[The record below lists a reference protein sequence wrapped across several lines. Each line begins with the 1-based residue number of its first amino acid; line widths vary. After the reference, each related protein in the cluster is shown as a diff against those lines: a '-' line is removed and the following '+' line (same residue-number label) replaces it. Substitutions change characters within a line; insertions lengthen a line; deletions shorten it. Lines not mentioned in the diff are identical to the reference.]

1 MKAVILAAGKGTR
14 MKELT
19 ASRPKPMIEICG
31 QPMLEH
37 ILVALRNSGIRELI
51 IITGYLA
58 EAVESHFGKGESL
71 GLQIHYI
78 RQLVQNGTGAA
89 FHLAQALVG
98 TEPFFAGYGDIITSL
113 DNYPR
118 LIKHFEQ
125 RPCDALLS
133 LNRVN
138 DPYRGAAV
146 YLNTNELVADIIEKP
161 PQGTSTS
168 NWNNAGL
175 MVFSPRLFDYSA
187 TLKPSARGEYE
198 ITDAIRAMIQDKCQV
213 RGFKLEGF
221 WSDVGRPEDL
231 EAVTQAICGSKSGNG
246 AKTN

>member
-19 ASRPKPMIEICG
+19 ASRPKPMVEICRK
-31 QPMLEH
+31 PMLEH
-37 ILVALRNSGIRELI
+37 IMVALRDSGIREFL

-58 EAVESHFGKGESL
+58 EAVESHFGNGESL
-71 GLQIHYI
+71 GLRIHYV
-78 RQLVQNGTGAA
+78 RQSVQNGTGAA
-89 FHLAQALVG
+89 FHLAKDFVG

-118 LIKHFEQ
+118 LIQNFDG
-125 RPCDALLS
+125 RPCDGLLS
-133 LNRVN
+133 LNWVD

-146 YLNTNELVADIIEKP
+146 YMDSNGLITDIVEKP

-168 NWNNAGL
+168 NWNNSGL
-175 MVFSPRLFDYSA
+175 MIFSQGLFDYSA
-187 TLKPSARGEYE
+187 DLKPSARGEYE
-198 ITDAIRAMIQDKCQV
+198 ITDAIRAMIRDKRQV

-231 EAVTQAICGSKSGNG
+231 EVVTQALCGSKDGSG
-246 AKTN
+246 AETR

>member
-31 QPMLEH
+31 KPMLEH
-37 ILVALRNSGIRELI
+37 IMVALRDSGIREFVL
-51 IITGYLA
+51 ITGYLA
-58 EAVESHFGKGESL
+58 DVVETHFGKGESL
-71 GLQIHYI
+71 GLHIHYI
-78 RQLVQNGTGAA
+78 RQQVQNGTGRA
-89 FHLAQALVG
+89 FHLAKDLVG
-98 TEPFFAGYGDIITSL
+98 TEAFFAGYGDIITSL

-118 LIKHFEQ
+118 LIQDFEQ
-125 RPCDALLS
+125 RRCDGLLS
-133 LNRVN
+133 LNWVN

-146 YLNTNELVADIIEKP
+146 YLNSEDAITDIIEKP

-175 MVFSPRLFDYSA
+175 MVFSPRLFDYTA
-187 TLKPSARGEYE
+187 ALKPSPRGEYE
-198 ITDAIRAMIQDKCQV
+198 ITDAIRAMIQDRCQV

-221 WSDVGRPEDL
+221 WTDVGRPEDL
-231 EAVTQAICGSKSGNG
+231 EIVTQALCNSSERN
-246 AKTN
+246 

>member
-19 ASRPKPMIEICG
+19 VSRPKPMVEICRK
-31 QPMLEH
+31 PMLEH
-37 ILVALRNSGIRELI
+37 IMVALRDSGIREFV

-58 EAVESHFGKGESL
+58 EAVESHFGNGESL
-71 GLQIHYI
+71 GLQIYYV
-78 RQLVQNGTGAA
+78 RQTVQNGTGAA
-89 FHLAQALVG
+89 FHLAKDFVG

-113 DNYPR
+113 NNYPR
-118 LIKHFEQ
+118 LIQSFDE
-125 RPCDALLS
+125 RPCDGLLC
-133 LNRVN
+133 LNWVA

-146 YLNTNELVADIIEKP
+146 YMDSNGLISDIIEKP

-175 MVFSPRLFDYSA
+175 MVFSPRLFGYSA
-187 TLKPSARGEYE
+187 DLKPSARGEYE
-198 ITDAIRAMIQDKCQV
+198 ITDAIRAMIRDNRQI

-231 EAVTQAICGSKSGNG
+231 EVVTQALCGLKDGS
-246 AKTN
+246 AAETR

>member
-14 MKELT
+14 MKQLT

-31 QPMLEH
+31 KPMLEH
-37 ILVALRNSGIRELI
+37 IMVALRDSGIREFVI
-51 IITGYLA
+51 VTGYLA
-58 EAVESHFGKGESL
+58 EAVESHFGNGESL

-78 RQLVQNGTGAA
+78 RQTVQNGTGAA
-89 FHLAQALVG
+89 FHLAKALIG

-118 LIKHFEQ
+118 LIKDFEQ
-125 RPCDALLS
+125 RPCDGLIS
-133 LNRVN
+133 LNWVD

-146 YLNTNELVADIIEKP
+146 YLDSNEFVTDIIEKP
-161 PQGTSTS
+161 AQGTSTS
-168 NWNNAGL
+168 HWNNSGL

-187 TLKPSARGEYE
+187 ALKPSARGEFE

-213 RGFKLEGF
+213 RGFKLQGF

-231 EAVTQAICGSKSGNG
+231 EVVTGAMCGSKSGNS
-246 AKTN
+246 AEAN